1 MNLSAEQQQALDAFN
16 VGFPINNILLT
27 GPGGSGKTALIKR
40 MVEDG
45 EAAGKNV
52 QVCALTGCAAV
63 LLGCKGAK
71 TVHSWAGVGLASGP
85 HGKVVDKVIKSKHKS
100 SGWKKVDVLI
110 IDEISMMSKKLFNI
124 LDSIGRKVRKGPDVP
139 FGGIQVVF
147 SGDFYQLPPVGDRDD
162 EETSAF
168 CFESDQ
174 WKSTFHKTVQLTT
187 IFRQTDDKYTK
198 ILNQIRVGKLRK
210 SSYETLMAHVGKKVP
225 ADSIIKPTILFPKRR
240 NVDLINRA
248 EMAEL
253 KGEPRTFVLSPD
265 TVLTA
270 AERES
275 VASVSD
281 VQREKELAF
290 LTNNIIAEETL
301 TLKKGA
307 QVMCIANIDME
318 GPYPIVN
325 GSQGVIVDFI
335 NKALNAAAAAVTAA
349 EAALETTIENAPAK
363 IEASESALREANKAL
378 SVAKMELEERDEDD
392 AVDAVKTKMMKP
404 LETAASDAEHANKR
418 AKSGIARAHEAL
430 KAAKD
435 LHTRLIKKN
444 DEKLPLVQ
452 FNDGQK
458 RIISPHIWRS
468 ENVPG
473 LGVKQIPLILAWA
486 ITIHKAQGVTLEMA
500 QIDAGSNIFEC
511 GQTYVALSR
520 VKDLEGLYLTAFSPQ
535 KIKVSRKVQKYYESL
550 VVKLLKSEGK

>member
-1 MNLSAEQQQALDAFN
+1 MNLSAEQQEALDAFN
-16 VGFPINNILLT
+16 VNWPANNVLLT

-265 TVLTA
+265 IVLTA
-270 AERES
+270 AERKS

-281 VQREKELAF
+281 VQREMELQF
-290 LTNNIIAEETL
+290 LTNNIVADKTL

-335 NKALNAAAAAVTAA
+335 
-349 EAALETTIENAPAK
+349 
-363 IEASESALREANKAL
+363 
-378 SVAKMELEERDEDD
+378 D
-392 AVDAVKTKMMKP
+392 
-404 LETAASDAEHANKR
+404 
-418 AKSGIARAHEAL
+418 G
-430 KAAKD
+430 
-435 LHTRLIKKN
+435 
-444 DEKLPLVQ
+444 LPLVE

-458 RIISPHIWRS
+458 RMIGHHEWRS

-550 VVKLLKSEGK
+550 VVKLLEGEGK